1 MADHAVCFGCTD
13 CRSEALSEDAGLN
26 DLLCIIKKGK
36 LLRYCVIN
44 TVLKL
49 LSAIIL
55 LICLQA
61 PAHAAR
67 WNPDAVPNDVTSFLL
82 GFVGGIAIHEL
93 GHVTVATAKGYKT
106 HNDGLSLV
114 YSPEFSSHRDRLRIS
129 TAGFQTQWLTTE
141 TAFYYRA
148 KAPDLTLGLI
158 TSHLAITAAY
168 LAVLKN
174 HPRSDTFGAS
184 QASGLSTDQI
194 ILIATVPALLD
205 GWRLFDS
212 EVPSWVAPLSIA
224 YKAGCLTAIWT
235 Y

>member
-1 MADHAVCFGCTD
+1 MLPTSLFK
-13 CRSEALSEDAGLN
+13 EN
-26 DLLCIIKKGK
+26 Y
-36 LLRYCVIN
+36 LRNGGIN
-44 TVLKL
+44 MILKL
-49 LSAIIL
+49 SLAIL
-55 LICLQA
+55 LLISLQA
-61 PAHAAR
+61 QANAAE
-67 WNPDAVPNDVTSFLL
+67 WNPDAIPNNMTSFLL

-93 GHVTVATAKGYKT
+93 GHATVATAEGYKT

-141 TAFYYRA
+141 AAFHYRA
-148 KAPDLTLGLI
+148 KAPDFTLGLI

-168 LAVLKN
+168 ITVLKN
-174 HPRSDTFGAS
+174 HPQSDTVGAS
-184 QASGLSTDQI
+184 KSSGLSTDQI
-194 ILIATVPALLD
+194 ILIATVPAILD
-205 GWRLFDS
+205 GWRLFDK